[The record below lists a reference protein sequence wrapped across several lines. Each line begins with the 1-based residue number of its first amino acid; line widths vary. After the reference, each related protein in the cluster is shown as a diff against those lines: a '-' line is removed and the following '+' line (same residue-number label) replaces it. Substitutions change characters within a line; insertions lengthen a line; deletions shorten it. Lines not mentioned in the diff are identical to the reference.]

1 MPSTKPEHW
10 AKGTPA
16 VAAYVLLASIGANQG
31 LDQLYPLRYDA
42 YTASDASKDL
52 KRIRNDL
59 SGDIEDLKEDLQSA
73 IDMLRSYSDA
83 NREMTSHKVVEEIT
97 DIKVYLARNYYTKA
111 EIPPQRVSVP
121 LERHGKWIDNAE
133 KRLAHLHELLFR
145 LELKLNSCCGPDANR
160 TNADDIQNKISGRI
174 VQLH

>member
-1 MPSTKPEHW
+1 MPSTNPPWLKS
-10 AKGTPA
+10 TPMLIGYA
-16 VAAYVLLASIGANQG
+16 VAIATGVNQTANHY
-31 LDQLYPLRYDA
+31 LPLRYEA
-42 YTASDASKDL
+42 YTSSMAAKDNA
-52 KRIRNDL
+52 RIRNDL
-59 SGDIEDLKEDLQSA
+59 TGDIEDLKEDLQAA